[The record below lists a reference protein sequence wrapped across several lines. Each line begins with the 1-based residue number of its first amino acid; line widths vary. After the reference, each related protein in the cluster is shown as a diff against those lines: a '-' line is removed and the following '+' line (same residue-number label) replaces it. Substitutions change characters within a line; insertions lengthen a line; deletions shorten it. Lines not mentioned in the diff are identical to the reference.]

1 MHATITSHTATICA
15 VAFDYDAATKNA
27 VKELAGATYADG
39 AWLVPILHLPVLK
52 LIFSTMTVAPDV
64 VANYHELLRRMLC
77 DFVGSQHRKGALG
90 THIAELMERHAV
102 GIAAVTAKGWQP
114 SARTKVPKTIEVA
127 PAFEDEDT
135 MLGLWLRGSKN
146 AVANAEKKAHIERV
160 RRWQK
165 QAVDS

>member
-1 MHATITSHTATICA
+1 MKHATITRHTATICV
-15 VAFDYDAATKNA
+15 VAFDYDVATRNA

-64 VANYHELLRRMLC
+64 VANYHELLRQMLC

-90 THIAELMERHAV
+90 THIAELIERHAV

-114 SARTKVPKTIEVA
+114 SARTKMPKTIEAA

-146 AVANAEKKAHIERV
+146 AVANAAKKARMAKE

-165 QAVDS
+165 QNS